1 MFSKQEEK
9 DVFEM
14 AFQIIQQLYP
24 EDYSNVLSRYQ
35 TQLENCEDGKIDWKQ
50 VIPTCY
56 GYITAINLI
65 GDLIHDAARQ
75 KEIPQLGSLK
85 VFIERVILRRK
96 TLLDRHRFN
105 SLESGDIEN
114 LDTQKIRYGQY
125 EELKAWKDFLFKIKD
140 CELVKSQKPK
150 NWVLI
155 VVAIL
160 IFLVLIFAFL
170 GMFKIIPILV
180 WLLTMFFL
188 IIILIG
194 IIKFTF

>member
-1 MFSKQEEK
+1 M
-9 DVFEM
+9 V
-14 AFQIIQQLYP
+14 FQIIQQLYP

-75 KEIPQLGSLK
+75 NKIPQLGSLK

-96 TLLDRHRFN
+96 TLLDRHRFK
-105 SLESGDIEN
+105 SLESGEIEN

-160 IFLVLIFAFL
+160 IFLVMIFASL

>member
-14 AFQIIQQLYP
+14 AFEIIQQLYP
-24 EDYSNVLSRYQ
+24 EDYSNILSRYR
-35 TQLENCEDGKIDWKQ
+35 TELENCEDGKIDWKQ

-65 GDLIHDAARQ
+65 GDLIHDVRQ
-75 KEIPQLGSLK
+75 KEIPQLGNLK
-85 VFIERVILRRK
+85 VLIERVILKRK
-96 TLLDRHRFN
+96 TLLDKHRLN
-105 SLESGDIEN
+105 SLKSGDIEN
-114 LDTQKIRYGQY
+114 ENTQKIRYGQY
-125 EELKAWKDFLFKIKD
+125 EELESWNNFLSKIKA
-140 CELVKSQKPK
+140 CELVKVQKTK
-150 NWVLI
+150 NWVFI

-160 IFLVLIFAFL
+160 IFLVLLFGFL
-170 GMFKIIPILV
+170 GMFKIIPILS

-188 IIILIG
+188 IIVLIG